1 MEYTIQR
8 LLVLRKLTRAV
19 ADLLR
24 GQLKEYVTTLT
35 PLLRPRAVF
44 GEHIQSTRETVPGQD
59 KALADLQNT
68 YKSLAN
74 TKQFNLP
81 KELKTPLELLS
92 ASPELSPTVY
102 AYDAKTDTETK
113 PIKITSPL
121 KWVLNYSGFAPQR
134 LQELIAGQGVIV
146 GDELQQGVIHQL
158 VMQVTASRQAGLA
171 PLLGALR
178 FPVSFGRLNELGDL
192 PVTFISS
199 VISTLRP
206 PDQVII
212 ESTEISG
219 MPLFEEIVN
228 IEDIVQLR
236 DPIKDRL
243 IEIVKSHDASL
254 LPA

>member
-1 MEYTIQR
+1 
-8 LLVLRKLTRAV
+8 
-19 ADLLR
+19 
-24 GQLKEYVTTLT
+24 
-35 PLLRPRAVF
+35 
-44 GEHIQSTRETVPGQD
+44 
-59 KALADLQNT
+59 
-68 YKSLAN
+68 
-74 TKQFNLP
+74 
-81 KELKTPLELLS
+81 
-92 ASPELSPTVY
+92 
-102 AYDAKTDTETK
+102 
-113 PIKITSPL
+113 
-121 KWVLNYSGFAPQR
+121 
-134 LQELIAGQGVIV
+134 
-146 GDELQQGVIHQL
+146 
-158 VMQVTASRQAGLA
+158 
-171 PLLGALR
+171 
-178 FPVSFGRLNELGDL
+178 LGDL